1 VSVVIV
7 SAVCLINLFLWF
19 IFFHKFTKI
28 FSTNDIIE
36 NTRSELNKMILDINR
51 NTERDITLIEDRIK
65 TLKDIIAEADK
76 RIALAKS
83 EAEKKNIVSA
93 YGKVIDSAVAGQV
106 SPAAVAANRYRRN
119 ASSEGHRNTDA
130 GAQSELFGGGMNAAE
145 QQETA
150 SIETPVSGPKIF
162 VSDNPVVIKKDFNTE
177 VGERYERGE
186 SVEEIATALSR
197 SITEVQFALDMNN

>member
-1 VSVVIV
+1 MSVVIV

>member
-83 EAEKKNIVSA
+83 EAERKNVVAA
-93 YGKVIDSAVAGQV
+93 YGKVIDSAVAGQI
-106 SPAAVAANRYRRN
+106 SPVAAAANRYRRN
-119 ASSEGHRNTDA
+119 ASSEGHRNTDT
-130 GAQSELFGGGMNAAE
+130 GAQSELFGGGMNTTG

-150 SIETPVSGPKIF
+150 PIEAPVPGPK
-162 VSDNPVVIKKDFNTE
+162 VYMSDNPVVVKKDFNTE

-186 SVEEIATALSR
+186 TIEEIATALSR